1 MDAAWIALS
10 LVERIGGKT
19 FKALLD
25 HFGDPTRVLIADD
38 RSLRRVPGIGP
49 TMSARIQAVD
59 VQAVAQLLP
68 RWQQAGVQIA
78 TWNEAIYPARL
89 REIED
94 APPTIFYR
102 GDSLNLPEKT
112 AAIIGTRTPSIEAA
126 TRATEVAMQLSE
138 KGYTIV
144 SGLARGIDYRA
155 HQGAL
160 AVPCGRTVAVLGS
173 GVLNIYPPES
183 ERFAAGIGKR
193 GCLLSEF
200 HPQAGPSP
208 SNLVARNRIITG
220 LSDVVIVVE
229 TSVDGGAMHAA
240 RFARAQGKPIY
251 TYASAATGNT
261 ALLADGALPLPENLS
276 QL

>member
-25 HFGDPTRVLIADD
+25 HFGDPAQVLTADV

-59 VQAVAQLLP
+59 VQGVERLLP
-68 RWQQAGVQIA
+68 RWQQAGVGIV
-78 TWNEAIYPARL
+78 TWRDKDYPARL
-89 REIED
+89 REIDD
-94 APPTIFYR
+94 APPTLFYR
-102 GDSLNLPEKT
+102 GDTLNLPEKT
-112 AAIIGTRTPSIEAA
+112 AAIIGTRTPSDEAA
-126 TRATEVAMQLSE
+126 SRATEVAMRLSG

-155 HQGAL
+155 HQGAM
-160 AVPCGRTVAVLGS
+160 AVPSGRTFAVLGS

-220 LSDVVIVVE
+220 LSDAVIVVE
-229 TSVDGGAMHAA
+229 TSAEGGAMHAA

-251 TYASAATGNT
+251 TYPSSATGNT
-261 ALLADGALPLPENLS
+261 ALLADGALPLPECLP

>member
-19 FKALLD
+19 FRALLD
-25 HFGDPTRVLIADD
+25 HFGDPARVLTADD

-68 RWQQAGVQIA
+68 RWQQAGVQIT
-78 TWNEAIYPARL
+78 TWNEAVYPARL

-112 AAIIGTRTPSIEAA
+112 AAIIGTRAPSIEAA

-138 KGYTIV
+138 SGYTIV

-251 TYASAATGNT
+251 TYASAATGNA

>member
-1 MDAAWIALS
+1 VDAAWIALS

-19 FKALLD
+19 FKSLLD
-25 HFGDPTRVLIADD
+25 HFGDPTRVLTADE

-49 TMSARIQAVD
+49 TMSARIQSVD
-59 VQAVAQLLP
+59 VQAVERLLP
-68 RWQQAGVQIA
+68 RWQQAGVQIT
-78 TWNEAIYPARL
+78 TWNEAAYPARL

-112 AAIIGTRTPSIEAA
+112 AAIIGTRMPSIEAA
-126 TRATEVAMQLSE
+126 TRATEVAIQLAES
-138 KGYTIV
+138 GYTIV

-160 AVPCGRTVAVLGS
+160 AVPGGRTVAVLGS

-193 GCLLSEF
+193 GCLLSEL

-229 TSVDGGAMHAA
+229 TSAEGGAMHAA
-240 RFARAQGKPIY
+240 RFARAQGRPIF
-251 TYASAATGNT
+251 TYPGSATGNM

>member
-1 MDAAWIALS
+1 VDAAWIALS

-25 HFGDPTRVLIADD
+25 HFGDPARVLTADV

-59 VQAVAQLLP
+59 VRVVEQLLT
-68 RWQQAGVQIA
+68 RWQQAGVRIVTRGDKA
-78 TWNEAIYPARL
+78 YPARL
-89 REIED
+89 HAVED

-102 GDSLNLPEKT
+102 GDDLRLPDKT
-112 AAIIGTRTPSIEAA
+112 AAIIGTRTPSVEAEG
-126 TRATEVAMQLSE
+126 RATELAMRLSE
-138 KGYTIV
+138 KGYSII
-144 SGLARGIDYRA
+144 SGLARGIDYLA
-155 HQGAL
+155 HQGAI
-160 AVPCGRTVAVLGS
+160 AVPSGRTFAVLGS

-183 ERFAAGIGKR
+183 ERFAAGICKR

-229 TSVDGGAMHAA
+229 TSAEGGAMHAA
-240 RFARAQGKPIY
+240 RFARAQGRPIY
-251 TYASAATGNT
+251 TYPGSATGNT
-261 ALLADGALPLPENLS
+261 ALLADGALELPECLS

>member
-1 MDAAWIALS
+1 VDAAWIALS

-19 FKALLD
+19 FRALLD
-25 HFGDPTRVLIADD
+25 HFGEPAQVLAADA

-59 VQAVAQLLP
+59 IRAVQQVIP
-68 RWQQAGVQIA
+68 RWQQAGVSIV
-78 TWNEAIYPARL
+78 TWQDKDYPARL
-89 REIED
+89 QSIED
-94 APPTIFYR
+94 APPTLFYR
-102 GDSLNLPEKT
+102 GFDVRLGEKT
-112 AAIIGTRTPSIEAA
+112 ASIIGTRTPSPEAVA
-126 TRATEVAMQLSE
+126 RATETAMQLVE
-138 KGYTIV
+138 KGYTII
-144 SGLARGIDYRA
+144 SGLARGIDYLA

-160 AVPCGRTVAVLGS
+160 AVPSGRTFAVLGS
-173 GVLNIYPPES
+173 GILNIYPPES
-183 ERFAAGIGKR
+183 ERFAAGIERR

-229 TSVDGGAMHAA
+229 TSTEGGAMHAA

-251 TYASAATGNT
+251 TYPGTATGNT
-261 ALLADGALPLPENLS
+261 ALLAEGALSLPDFLHC
-276 QL
+276 L